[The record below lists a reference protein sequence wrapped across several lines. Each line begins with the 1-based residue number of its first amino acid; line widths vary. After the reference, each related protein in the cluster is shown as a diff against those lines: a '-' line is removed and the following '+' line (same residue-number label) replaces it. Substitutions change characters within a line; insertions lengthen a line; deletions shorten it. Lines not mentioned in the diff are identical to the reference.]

1 MEPNLLNVSSSYRQL
16 IDANRAEITVRIKG
30 SSVISNNTAL
40 EKAKEVRQLV
50 EALTSYGLD
59 KTAIQLQSVVA
70 EVNNGVL
77 LRSSSATYTLLIRCA
92 DLEQLPDLL
101 GIITSQKQANLEH
114 VTWGFPDD
122 PTILNG
128 WLQAALELAKAK
140 AKAMAQTLG
149 VRIIGVHRVDDQ
161 YGSEHHPYAQDAEF
175 RKSASFMRSGG
186 SGISKDDLGLAMI
199 HRKQIEVNVQVA
211 FIISPDENFTI

>member
-1 MEPNLLNVSSSYRQL
+1 MELNLLNVSSNYHQM
-16 IDANRAEITVRIKG
+16 IDANRAEISVRIKG
-30 SSVISNNTAL
+30 SSVISNATAL

-50 EALTSYGLD
+50 EALTNYGLA

-70 EVNNGVL
+70 EVNNGML
-77 LRSSSATYTLLIRCA
+77 LRSSSATYSLLIRCD

-101 GIITSQKQANLEH
+101 GIITSQKQVSLEN

-122 PTILNG
+122 QAMINT

-149 VRIIGVHRVDDQ
+149 VQIIGVHRVDDH
-161 YGSEHHPYAQDAEF
+161 YHSEQQTYAPQALF
-175 RKSASFMRSGG
+175 RKSAAAPRAAAPSFT
-186 SGISKDDLGLAMI
+186 KDDLGLAMV
-199 HRKQIEVNVQVA
+199 HRKRIEVQVQVA
-211 FIISPDENFTI
+211 FIINQNENFSI

>member
-77 LRSSSATYTLLIRCA
+77 LRSSSATYSLLIRCD

-101 GIITSQKQANLEH
+101 GIITSQKQASLEN
-114 VTWGFPDD
+114 VSWGFPDD
-122 PTILNG
+122 PAMINT
-128 WLQAALELAKAK
+128 WVQAALELAKAK

-186 SGISKDDLGLAMI
+186 SGISKDSLGLAMI
-199 HRKQIEVNVQVA
+199 HRKQIEVKVQVA
-211 FIISPDENFTI
+211 FIISQDENFSI